1 MKMKYYLTSLFLC
14 MMFLGFSQSKNFID
28 QPYIESRITKD
39 TLISPDRIEL
49 RLVLDENDTKNKESV
64 EALEKKMFSQL
75 KQMDLDIETQVSLS
89 DSDSNF
95 KFYALKKTGVLKS
108 KHYVVEL
115 HSASQIGELMQR
127 MESVGISNISI
138 LSVKVSNEEEIKERL
153 VRNAVNKAIRQADNA
168 LAVNDQKAGNILQ
181 LYIEADTYNYQPARE
196 ARASTM
202 QMNVTSDNTSEPQI
216 SFKKI
221 RLSKTINIKLAIE

>member
-1 MKMKYYLTSLFLC
+1 MKYYLTSLFLF
-14 MMFLGFSQSKNFID
+14 MIISGFSQSKNFID
-28 QPYIESRITKD
+28 QPYIESRVTKD

-49 RLVLDENDTKNKESV
+49 SLILDENDTKNKTSV

-75 KQMDLDIETQVSLS
+75 KKMNLDLETQVSLS

-115 HSASQIGELMQR
+115 HSASQVGELMQT

-138 LSVKVSNEEEIKERL
+138 RSVKVSNEEEIKETL
-153 VRNAVNKAIRQADNA
+153 VRQAVKKAIKQAGNA

-181 LYIEADTYNYQPARE
+181 LYIEADTFNYQPLRE
-196 ARASTM
+196 GRVSTM
-202 QMNVTSDNTSEPQI
+202 QIKVSSDNAPEPQI
-216 SFKKI
+216 SFEKI
-221 RLSKTINIKLAIE
+221 KLSKTINIKLAIE

>member
-1 MKMKYYLTSLFLC
+1 MIFS
-14 MMFLGFSQSKNFID
+14 GFSQSKNFID
-28 QPYIESRITKD
+28 QPYIESRVTKD

-49 RLVLDENDTKNKESV
+49 GLVLDENDTKNKESV
-64 EALEKKMFSQL
+64 EVLEKKMFSQL
-75 KQMDLDIETQVSLS
+75 KQMHLNLETQVSLS

-115 HSASQIGELMQR
+115 HNASQVGELMQR

-138 LSVKVSNEEEIKERL
+138 LSVKVSNEEEIKESL
-153 VRNAVNKAIRQADNA
+153 VRNAVRKAIKQADNA
-168 LAVNDQKAGNILQ
+168 LAVNDQKVGKILQ
-181 LYIEADTYNYQPARE
+181 LYIEADTYNYQPVRE

-202 QMNVTSDNTSEPQI
+202 QMNVTSANTPEPQI

-221 RLSKTINIKLAIE
+221 KLSKTINIKLAIE

>member
-1 MKMKYYLTSLFLC
+1 MKYYYTSLFIF
-14 MMFLGFSQSKNFID
+14 MIFSGFSQSKNFID
-28 QPYIESRITKD
+28 QPYIESRVTKD

-75 KQMDLDIETQVSLS
+75 KQMDLNLETQVSLS

-115 HSASQIGELMQR
+115 HNASQVGELMQR
-127 MESVGISNISI
+127 MESEGISNISI
-138 LSVKVSNEEEIKERL
+138 LSVKVSNEEEIKEIL
-153 VRNAVNKAIRQADNA
+153 VGDAVRKAFKQADNA
-168 LAVNDQKAGNILQ
+168 LAVNDQKAGKILQ

-196 ARASTM
+196 AGATTM
-202 QMNVTSDNTSEPQI
+202 RMKVNSGNTSSPVI
-216 SFKKI
+216 NFKKLK
-221 RLSKTINIKLAIE
+221 LSKTINIKLAIE

>member
-1 MKMKYYLTSLFLC
+1 MKYYLTSLFIF
-14 MMFLGFSQSKNFID
+14 MIFSGFSQSKNFID
-28 QPYIESRITKD
+28 QPYIESRVTKD

-49 RLVLDENDTKNKESV
+49 GLVLDENDTKNKESV
-64 EALEKKMFSQL
+64 EVLEKKMFSQL
-75 KQMDLDIETQVSLS
+75 KQMHLNLETQVSLS

-115 HSASQIGELMQR
+115 HNASQVGELMQR

-138 LSVKVSNEEEIKERL
+138 LSVKVSNEEEIKESL
-153 VRNAVNKAIRQADNA
+153 VRNAVRKAIKQADNA
-168 LAVNDQKAGNILQ
+168 LAVNDQKVGKILQ
-181 LYIEADTYNYQPARE
+181 LYIEADTYNYQPVRE

-202 QMNVTSDNTSEPQI
+202 QMNVTSANTPEPQI

-221 RLSKTINIKLAIE
+221 KLSKTINIKLAIE